1 MSTSPELCIAE
12 AEAKLPQTCIMGIDP
27 GLTGGIAFY
36 FEAVPERVS
45 VMDMPVVGGEV
56 DPHTLE
62 RRIRQLGPTLAIIE
76 RQGPQPRDGC
86 RQAFGIGSA
95 YAVVKTV
102 AALCHLPIHLVTPSV
117 WKRHHGILA
126 AADPKEASRGLAI
139 RLFPASAESFSL
151 KKHHGRSDAALL
163 ARYGADII
171 AKGGAHE

>member
-1 MSTSPELCIAE
+1 M
-12 AEAKLPQTCIMGIDP
+12 
-27 GLTGGIAFY
+27 
-36 FEAVPERVS
+36 
-45 VMDMPVVGGEV
+45 

-62 RRIRQLGPTLAIIE
+62 RRIKQLGPTLAIIE

-126 AADPKEASRGLAI
+126 ADDPKEASRALAI

-151 KKHHGRSDAALL
+151 KKHHGRSDAACSP
-163 ARYGADII
+163 ATAPRSSRRESRMKQSIPIQTGSP
-171 AKGGAHE
+171 

>member
-1 MSTSPELCIAE
+1 MEGDAMSNASEICILA
-12 AEAKLPQTCIMGIDP
+12 IDP
-27 GLTGGIAFY
+27 GLTGAVAFY
-36 FEAVPERVS
+36 FPSIAERVA
-45 VMDMPVVGGEV
+45 VDDMPVVNGEV
-56 DPHTLE
+56 DPHALE
-62 RRIRQLGPTLAIIE
+62 RRINQLGPTMAFIE

-95 YAVVKTV
+95 FATVKTV

-126 AADPKEASRGLAI
+126 VANPKEASRALAL

-163 ARYGADII
+163 ARFAADTL
-171 AKGGAHE
+171 ATGGAA

>member
-1 MSTSPELCIAE
+1 MSTPPELCIVA
-12 AEAKLPQTCIMGIDP
+12 IDP
-27 GLTGGIAFY
+27 GLTGAVAFY
-36 FEAVPERVS
+36 FPAVPERVS
-45 VMDMPVVGGEV
+45 VEDMPVVNGEV

-62 RRIRQLGPTLAIIE
+62 RRIKQLGPTVAAIE
-76 RQGPQPRDGC
+76 RQGPQPCDGC

-95 YAVVKTV
+95 FATVKTV

-126 AADPKEASRGLAI
+126 AADPKEASRALAL

-163 ARYGADII
+163 ARFAADTF